1 MYVTAIEEA
10 PRADVVP
17 LDELADR
24 LEREIDQL
32 ERMRRHPGAAT
43 TPLLPQEI
51 QRELRFLRQL
61 AAGLACAHPG
71 TVWHDRAGFGPV
83 LVARDP
89 GGRDRFYKLVTQ
101 RLDPLDAAQVSLSS
115 ELGRALLGKRV
126 RDEVDATEGNAA
138 RRLRILTLRTLPERL
153 RVPRR
158 A

>member
-10 PRADVVP
+10 PHGEVVP
-17 LDELADR
+17 VEEIADR

-32 ERMRRHPGAAT
+32 ERMRRQPHAAA

-51 QRELRFLRQL
+51 LRELRFLRQL
-61 AAGLACAHPG
+61 SAGLACAHPG
-71 TVWHDRAGFGPV
+71 IVWHDRAGFGSV
-83 LVARDP
+83 LVARDQ
-89 GGRDRFYKLVTQ
+89 GGRDRFYKLITQ

-115 ELGRALLGKRV
+115 ELGRALLGRRV
-126 RDEVDATEGNAA
+126 RDEVETTERNAA

-153 RVPRR
+153 RIPRR